1 MMALAYELP
10 SRKARRM
17 WFWIGTIL
25 LALVALT
32 IALEANP
39 LDVIMQSHHLVD
51 LAHRM
56 LPPNWT
62 VLNDASVWNSI
73 AETLA
78 VATVGT
84 IGGCSLA
91 LLAGLLAA
99 SNTTPHPAVRFAM
112 RAAMAFERAIT
123 AIFILMILL
132 IALGIGPFASSMTLV
147 IYCIGMFGRLFA
159 DAIERAEPQP
169 SESLIATGA
178 TRIQEIAFSVLPQVA
193 PALLGLS
200 LYAFE
205 VNVRA
210 AIALGLFG
218 GGGLGF
224 QLHVANNGLRY
235 KDVLGYAIVSV
246 LLVSCVE
253 RVSDA
258 IRKRL
263 LKT

>member
-1 MMALAYELP
+1 MTAVAYELP
-10 SRKARRM
+10 SRKARLM
-17 WFWIGTIL
+17 WFRISAIL
-25 LALVALT
+25 VALVALT

-39 LDVIMQSHHLVD
+39 LDLITQFHFIVD
-51 LAHRM
+51 LADRM

-62 VLNDASVWNSI
+62 VLNEASVWNSI
-73 AETLA
+73 VETLA

-84 IGGCSLA
+84 IGGCFFA

-99 SNTTPHPAVRFAM
+99 SNTTPHPSVRFVV

-132 IALGIGPFASSMTLV
+132 IALGIGPFASSMTLIV
-147 IYCIGMFGRLFA
+147 SCIGMFGRLFA

-205 VNVRA
+205 VNVRS

-224 QLHVANNGLRY
+224 QLHVANSALRY
-235 KDVLGYAIVSV
+235 QDVLGYAILSII
-246 LLVSCVE
+246 LVSSVE
-253 RVSDA
+253 RISDA
-258 IRKRL
+258 IRNRL